1 MSHEANTTCPCRS
14 REPGFAIGCETGAET
29 PENRHQP
36 GRSRA
41 ENRRKTDARSTLPAD
56 EWDVVVRAAE
66 RNDVTPGAF
75 VRETATRSAAE
86 NLDLSDAQLTPELI
100 ELVKRTFR
108 GVHLLAFL
116 KREELAEPGK
126 EDDIKRAA
134 EAAKVAQSST
144 LGAEDS
150 Y

>member
-1 MSHEANTTCPCRS
+1 MAVQRS
-14 REPGFAIGCETGAET
+14 
-29 PENRHQP
+29 Q
-36 GRSRA
+36 RSIRFS
-41 ENRRKTDARSTLPAD
+41 DD

-75 VRETATRSAAE
+75 VRETATRAAAE
-86 NLDLSDAQLTPELI
+86 NLDLNDAQLTPELI

-116 KREELAEPGK
+116 KREELAELGK

-134 EAAKVAQSST
+134 EAAKAAQSST

-150 Y
+150 H

>member
-1 MSHEANTTCPCRS
+1 MAVQRS
-14 REPGFAIGCETGAET
+14 
-29 PENRHQP
+29 Q
-36 GRSRA
+36 RSIRFS
-41 ENRRKTDARSTLPAD
+41 DD

-75 VRETATRSAAE
+75 VRETATRAAAE

-116 KREELAEPGK
+116 KREELAELGK
-126 EDDIKRAA
+126 GDDIKRAA

-150 Y
+150 H